1 MTFNDYQNA
10 AMRTANPECKNLSNV
25 GLGLTG
31 EAGECA
37 DIIKK
42 HLHHGHNLDKEDL
55 VKEFG
60 DVCWYIALGCEV
72 LGVDFEEVLKKNIDK
87 LKARYPDGFDTEHS
101 LHRQENDI

>member
-37 DIIKK
+37 
-42 HLHHGHNLDKEDL
+42 E
-55 VKEFG
+55 
-60 DVCWYIALGCEV
+60 
-72 LGVDFEEVLKKNIDK
+72 
-87 LKARYPDGFDTEHS
+87 
-101 LHRQENDI
+101 